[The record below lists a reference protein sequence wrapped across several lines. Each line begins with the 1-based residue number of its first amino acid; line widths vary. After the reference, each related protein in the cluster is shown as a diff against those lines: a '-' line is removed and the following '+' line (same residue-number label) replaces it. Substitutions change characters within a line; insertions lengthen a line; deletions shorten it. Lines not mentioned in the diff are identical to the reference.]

1 MWVALEEGLNA
12 AINHGLRR
20 VTICLDGLRSHDLPW
35 ELAEKVAVATAHQ
48 VVKNLL
54 ADASLTEIVIVT
66 SLSQHE
72 KTPRIQQG
80 NEIKPHPDEKR
91 YLHKS
96 ETKQASC
103 LEKRPKS
110 AKKDGAAPSTSV
122 QAVERSLANCSLE
135 DLNKTELVKTKDLK
149 AKKKIKQSPAK
160 EELLSPF
167 KLEPLSPEREDCEIS
182 GS

>member
-35 ELAEKVAVATAHQ
+35 ESAEKVAHH
-48 VVKNLL
+48 VVKT
-54 ADASLTEIVIVT
+54 DASLTEIVIIT

-72 KTPRIQQG
+72 SRRKRELPLVERMDEKKPKDPPHLEIPRIQQG

-96 ETKQASC
+96 ETNQVSR
-103 LEKRPKS
+103 LEKGPKS
-110 AKKDGAAPSTSV
+110 AKKDG
-122 QAVERSLANCSLE
+122 
-135 DLNKTELVKTKDLK
+135 
-149 AKKKIKQSPAK
+149 
-160 EELLSPF
+160 
-167 KLEPLSPEREDCEIS
+167 
-182 GS
+182 